1 MAKFSSEKTCLVRS
15 KTVWTVLNQFGPVQK
30 LFGPIKGQGIRQSR
44 EMNFFTNIDSF
55 YFYSQLFT
63 YSGGTTQGINLSG
76 PISPNTLSLL
86 TNSKITA
93 ISSSGSIVNTSNLRF
108 VSIHINLNCFLKFT
122 LGFTTIFLNV
132 QRFQLKIP

>member
-1 MAKFSSEKTCLVRS
+1 MAFSLTISGLCT
-15 KTVWTVLNQFGPVQK
+15 NQNNT
-30 LFGPIKGQGIRQSR
+30 LIKGNPTKTKNLRQSI
-44 EMNFFTNIDSF
+44 EMEFINNNIDSF
-55 YFYSQLFT
+55 LFYSQLFT

-108 VSIHINLNCFLKFT
+108 VSIHINLNCFLKSQICI
-122 LGFTTIFLNV
+122 LGYAKFF
-132 QRFQLKIP
+132 

>member
-1 MAKFSSEKTCLVRS
+1 MAFSLTISGLCT
-15 KTVWTVLNQFGPVQK
+15 NQNNT
-30 LFGPIKGQGIRQSR
+30 LIKGNPTKTKNLRQSI
-44 EMNFFTNIDSF
+44 EMEFINNIDSF
-55 YFYSQLFT
+55 LFYSQLFT

-108 VSIHINLNCFLKFT
+108 VSIHINLNCFLKSQICI
-122 LGFTTIFLNV
+122 LGYAKFF
-132 QRFQLKIP
+132 